1 MNSYIRSNDEL
12 ISEYN
17 SAILNYISNNGERE
31 LHRAYELGRRAL
43 DSGELIMNTARIHS
57 EILSNI
63 INKTNDP
70 DERLRI
76 IASSTA
82 FFTEFLSPFEMTFRG
97 FIDVVSNLKTEI
109 SIRHQTEEALKQ
121 SEKYY
126 KALIENALDIITILD
141 PNGNMIY
148 YSSAVE
154 KVLGYS
160 STELLNKNAFAFIH
174 PDDVDTVLEI
184 FNSTVKTPSHVETV
198 EFRFRHKNGDWII
211 LESIGKNL
219 VNDQFINGVIVNSRD
234 ITDRRNL
241 EELRRKYEFIANAS
255 KELMGLINN
264 NYQYEAVNEA
274 YCSAYSKTKEEI
286 IGKKMQ
292 EIVGDKTFYESIKEQ
307 IDTCIEGN
315 ESIYE
320 GWFNLPNLGKRFLE
334 IAYYPYENQRYK
346 ITNVVM
352 ITRDITDRKNR
363 EDIIKKSQIQLSEAQ
378 KIANIGSWEWVS
390 NSDLVSC
397 SNEICNIIGLEK
409 NIAEISLK
417 EFLSFIH
424 PDDRIEFNRIL
435 ADALNNNV
443 DFIFVHKIIRADK
456 SIRFLQT
463 RGKVIHDES
472 DSYTKI
478 IATCQDITKQELTQ
492 QAIKASET
500 KYRRLFETSKEGLLL
515 LDAATGIIVDV
526 NPFMIDFLGY
536 SKHNLLTKLLWEI
549 DAVRNNFETAEAFK
563 NVLSKDYVRFEELD
577 LNTAANKKVKI
588 EFIGITYTV
597 NESKVIQCHLWD
609 ITERRQLQQELHIA
623 IKQRAEDLRRFAQSI
638 QQAQEEER
646 RRISREL
653 HDDICQRLTALKFQL
668 NIFED
673 AINAKKK
680 ISLRK
685 MKSVKTEINNLINEV
700 RRISSNLRPSALDHF
715 GLVTALRLLCSGLE
729 KLNEVEI
736 NFETDI
742 PTFQRYDPNV
752 EIALFRIAQEALAN
766 CIKHAQ
772 TKYINLKIIDNQ
784 NELNLMISDNGKG
797 FRREDKFNLTQKDG
811 DHFGL
816 INMRERTELIG
827 GKFQL
832 DSILEKGTNVNVIV
846 PVTKYEKDEEN

>member
-1 MNSYIRSNDEL
+1 MESYIQSDKKL

-17 SAILNYISNNGERE
+17 FAMLNYISNGSEKD

-43 DSGELIMNTARIHS
+43 DSGELIMNIARLHS
-57 EILSNI
+57 ETLTDILQNTTNQEELIKI
-63 INKTNDP
+63 IT
-70 DERLRI
+70 
-76 IASSTA
+76 SSTA
-82 FFTEFLSPFEMTFRG
+82 FFSEFLSPFEMTFKG
-97 FIDVVSNLKTEI
+97 FIDVVSNLRTEI
-109 SIRHQTEEALKQ
+109 AIRHHTEEALKQ

-126 KALIENALDIITILD
+126 KSLIENALDIITILD
-141 PNGNMIY
+141 SNGNMVY

-160 STELLNKNAFAFIH
+160 QTELLNKNAFAFIH

-184 FNSTVKTPSHVETV
+184 FNNTVRNPFHADTV

-219 VNDQFINGVIVNSRD
+219 IADPLINGVIVNSRD
-234 ITDRRNL
+234 ITDRRTL

-274 YCSAYSKTKEEI
+274 YCIAFSKTREEI
-286 IGKKMQ
+286 IGKRMY
-292 EIVGDKTFYESIKEQ
+292 EIIGESTFNNFIKDK
-307 IDTCIEGN
+307 IDQCILGN
-315 ESIYE
+315 EILFE
-320 GWFNLPNLGKRFLE
+320 GWFNLPSLGKRFLE
-334 IAYYPYENQRYK
+334 IVFYPYKNQRSK

-352 ITRDITDRKNR
+352 STRDITERKNR
-363 EDIIKKSQIQLSEAQ
+363 EDIIKKSQMQLAEAQ
-378 KIANIGSWEWVS
+378 NIAHIGSWEWIS
-390 NSDLVSC
+390 TSDIVSC
-397 SNEICNIIGLEK
+397 SKEICNIIGLE
-409 NIAEISLK
+409 NDVAEISMNK
-417 EFLSFIH
+417 FLSYIH
-424 PDDRIEFNRIL
+424 HDDQIEFKQIL
-435 ADALNNNV
+435 SDALTKNV
-443 DFIFVHKIIRADK
+443 DFIFVHRISMTDK
-456 SIRFLQT
+456 SIRVLQT
-463 RGKVIHDES
+463 RGKVVYE
-472 DSYTKI
+472 DSEMPAKI
-478 IATCQDITKQELTQ
+478 IATSQDITKQELAQ

-515 LDAATGIIVDV
+515 LDASTGIIVDV

-536 SKHNLLTKLLWEI
+536 QKEDLFGKNLWEI
-549 DAVRNNFETAEAFK
+549 DAVKNIPESEQAFQE
-563 NVLSKDYVRFEELD
+563 VLNKDYVRFAELD
-577 LNTAANKKVKI
+577 LNTANRKRVKI
-588 EFIGITYTV
+588 EFIGITYLV
-597 NESKVIQCHLWD
+597 NEIKVIQCHLWD
-609 ITERRQLQQELHIA
+609 ITERKLLQQELHIT

-673 AINAKKK
+673 AIQEKKK
-680 ISLRK
+680 ISLRR

-729 KLNEVEI
+729 KLHELEI
-736 NFETDI
+736 IFDTDI
-742 PTFQRYDPNV
+742 PTFQRYDPDT
-752 EIALFRIAQEALAN
+752 EIALYRIAQEALAN
-766 CIKHAQ
+766 CIKHAD
-772 TKYINLKIIDNQ
+772 TKNICLKITDEKV
-784 NELNLMISDNGKG
+784 ELVLVISDEGKG
-797 FRREDKFNLTQKDG
+797 FREQDFFKLPQKNN

-827 GKFQL
+827 GKFQI
-832 DSILEKGTNVNVIV
+832 DSSPGRGTNVKVNVPI
-846 PVTKYEKDEEN
+846 TKYEKDEKN